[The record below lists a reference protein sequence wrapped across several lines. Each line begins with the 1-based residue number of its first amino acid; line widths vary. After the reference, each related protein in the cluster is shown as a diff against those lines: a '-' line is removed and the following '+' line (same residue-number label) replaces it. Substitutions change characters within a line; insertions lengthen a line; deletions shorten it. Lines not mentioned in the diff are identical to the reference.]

1 MQDFLLQPCREPPS
15 RPFTDHAVNQ
25 PMDKEL
31 STLIPGIRG
40 ASANTQGAEQL
51 QKEVRG
57 RKAKTAFQV
66 ALVSLFGWYVEEEA

>member
-1 MQDFLLQPCREPPS
+1 MQDFLLQPCSEPPS
-15 RPFTDHAVNQ
+15 RPLTDHAVNQ

-40 ASANTQGAEQL
+40 ASANTQEAEQL

-57 RKAKTAFQV
+57 RKAKTAFEA